1 MQKLLFFVILS
12 NLIGCSSNTNRQQ
25 GSSPEAETKVNEAT
39 LVVGAEQLDLLLPKI
54 EGKNV
59 ALVVNYTAIIGNT
72 HLADSLKA
80 LGVIIKKIMG
90 PEHGFRGNAAAGEH
104 VKDGFDT
111 KTGLSVVSLY
121 GNNRKPTA
129 EQLSDVDVVIYDIQD
144 VGVRFFTYV
153 GTLHY
158 VMEACAENGKK
169 LIILDRPN
177 PNSHYIDGPVLIPEN
192 KSFVGMHPV
201 PVVHGMTVGE
211 FAQMINGE
219 GWLEG
224 KKKCDIEIISLKNW
238 KHSHKY
244 SLPVKPSP
252 NLPNDQAVRLYP
264 SICFFEG
271 TVLSLGRGT
280 EFPFQVIGHPD
291 LKGLP
296 FQFTP
301 VTIPGVA
308 VSPPQENKLCF
319 GLNLRNVTVP
329 DRIDLHYLI
338 DMYNAFPDKDKF
350 FIPFF
355 ERLAGTPMLRQQIQA
370 GITEDQIRETWQK
383 DLETYKEMR
392 KKYLL
397 YQ

>member
-1 MQKLLFFVILS
+1 MLLFILILS
-12 NLIGCSSNTNRQQ
+12 NLIGCSGRTNRQQ
-25 GSSPEAETKVNEAT
+25 GPAPEAVTKVSEAKVT
-39 LVVGAEQLDLLLPKI
+39 VGAEQLDRLLPKVA
-54 EGKNV
+54 GKNV
-59 ALVVNYTAIIGNT
+59 ALVVNYTALVGNT
-72 HLADSLKA
+72 HLADTLKN
-80 LGVIIKKIMG
+80 LGVTIKKIMG

-104 VKDGFDT
+104 VKDGVDT
-111 KTGLSVVSLY
+111 KTGLPVVSLY

-129 EQLSDVDVVIYDIQD
+129 EQLSDVDIVIYDIQD

-177 PNSHYIDGPVLIPEN
+177 PNSHYIDGPVLKPEN

-211 FAQMINGE
+211 FASMINGE
-219 GWLEG
+219 EWLEG
-224 KKKCDIEIISLKNW
+224 KKKCDVEVISLKNW
-238 KHSHKY
+238 KHADKY

-291 LKGLP
+291 LKGMP
-296 FQFTP
+296 FEFTP

-308 VSPPQENKLCF
+308 VNPPQENKLCF
-319 GLNLRNVTVP
+319 GLDLRNVAVP

-338 DMYNAFPDKDKF
+338 DMYKAFPEKDKF

-355 ERLAGTPMLRQQIQA
+355 ERLAGTPSLRQQIQS
-370 GITEDQIRETWQK
+370 GLTEDQIRETWQK
-383 DLETYKEMR
+383 DLERYKEMR

-397 YQ
+397 YE

>member
-1 MQKLLFFVILS
+1 MLLLILILS
-12 NLIGCSSNTNRQQ
+12 NLIGCSGSTNRQQ
-25 GSSPEAETKVNEAT
+25 IATAETETTVIDT
-39 LVVGAEQLDLLLPKI
+39 TVSVGAEQLNLLLPKI
-54 EGKNV
+54 AGKNV
-59 ALVVNYTAIIGNT
+59 ALVVNYTAVVGDT
-72 HLADSLKA
+72 HLADTLNG
-80 LGVIIKKIMG
+80 LGVSIKKIMG

-111 KTGLSVVSLY
+111 KTGLPVVSLY
-121 GNNRKPTA
+121 GNNRKPTV
-129 EQLSDVDVVIYDIQD
+129 EQLSDVDIVIYDIQD

-169 LIILDRPN
+169 LIVLDRPN
-177 PNSHYIDGPVLIPEN
+177 PNSHYIDGPVLLPEN

-211 FAQMINGE
+211 FALMINGE
-219 GWLEG
+219 EWLEG
-224 KKKCDIEIISLKNW
+224 KKKCDIEVVSLKNW
-238 KHSHKY
+238 KHSDKY

-252 NLPNDQAVRLYP
+252 NLPNDQAVRLHP
-264 SICFFEG
+264 SVCFFEG

-280 EFPFQVIGHPD
+280 EFPFQAIGHPD
-291 LKGLP
+291 LKGMP

-301 VTIPGVA
+301 VTIKGVA
-308 VSPPQENKLCF
+308 VNPPQENKLCF
-319 GLNLRNVTVP
+319 GLDLRNVTVP

-338 DMYNAFPDKDKF
+338 DMYKAFPDKKKF

-355 ERLAGTPMLRQQIQA
+355 ERLAGTPLLRQQIES
-370 GITEDQIRETWQK
+370 GLSEDQIRQTWQK
-383 DLETYKEMR
+383 DLEHYKEMR

-397 YQ
+397 YE